1 MKLVCVFFLLS
12 GFVSLALGRIDH
24 AKAKRGCE
32 GRILFLTDYGEK
44 RRLEILV
51 FAKNY
56 ESNSH
61 FDSALQRTLKS
72 ASDAKMASLWPL
84 LMLKC
89 TGTVVG
95 L

>member
-1 MKLVCVFFLLS
+1 MKDFPIFGSKLQTQRLIMKGSHRLSKCDKGPQLLKKKMKLVCVFFVLS

-51 FAKNY
+51 FAKN
-56 ESNSH
+56 
-61 FDSALQRTLKS
+61 
-72 ASDAKMASLWPL
+72 
-84 LMLKC
+84 
-89 TGTVVG
+89 
-95 L
+95 